1 MNRILLAAF
10 LIALQF
16 SAAAQIKLKG
26 KLFNPQHEPLAF
38 TEVGLYHPDHTP
50 VLHTN
55 TDSAG
60 AYDLNVPAGIYQ
72 LVVVAS
78 GQELNRTEILLRAD
92 TLMPDIIVNDATE
105 LNGIAVTS
113 RKTLVEQKTDRL
125 VFHVENAVSV
135 TGGNALDALKATP
148 TVRVQNES
156 ISIVGKGEVM
166 IMIDERLQ
174 RIPQEDLAALLK
186 SIPANTIKSIE
197 VISTPPAQYDAEG
210 SSGLI
215 NIKLK
220 SARKNAWN
228 ANLGGSLIRRTYNSG
243 NLQGLFHYNY
253 NKLTI
258 QTSLSMGKEKL
269 HSSSDSR
276 IFYPAETWQKSVKHT
291 SQNEQF
297 SLGLGIDYQLL
308 KGWTSGI
315 KYSGSFT
322 GRKSA
327 SNPFTTISDAA
338 AKGPDRYISTDVAA
352 RNKPEMN
359 ALNWYHTTKL
369 DQSGKQLVLDLDYF
383 NYQKTDRQ
391 FFQGNEWDHNRE
403 MIQQSFFSATT
414 SNLNRIK
421 NYSAKADLSLP
432 YNWAN
437 ISFGAKYAYTH
448 TLNDLKVYD
457 HTSGTTVFN
466 TGQSN
471 LFFYKEHNEALY
483 FSANKKLSPK
493 WESQVGLRMEA
504 TQTEGLAQNTNQK
517 NQNHYVKFFPT
528 AYLTY
533 IPNEAHSFAL
543 NYSRRIRRPDFDY
556 LNPFIVRSSPYF
568 YSEGNPFLRPSFI
581 DNISFSYTQNQQ
593 WVSTLYYTRM
603 SDFSQEL
610 SIINPATNVT
620 RLSPLNYANTSQ
632 IGISTYYHFNKWH
645 WWNSFTGFN
654 LNYQEISSKTQ
665 YISSASGYNAYLY
678 SNNDFSL
685 NQSKS
690 VLFGINYA
698 FQPAGRYQFF
708 DISALHMLDIS
719 MKLITCKQ
727 QLSLTLVA
735 EDLLNG
741 QRPLIAF
748 TSNAIRNKVRNYN
761 DTRGLRLSLSYTF
774 GNNNMK
780 TTQRDQGNT
789 EERIRTNG

>member
-1 MNRILLAAF
+1 MKRIFLPAL
-10 LIALQF
+10 LIALHF

-26 KLFNPQHEPLAF
+26 KLINIQHEPLAF

-50 VLHTN
+50 VLQTN

-60 AYDLNVPAGIYQ
+60 VYELDVPAGMYQ
-72 LVVVAS
+72 LFVALS
-78 GQELNRTEILLRAD
+78 GQQLNRTEVLLQTD

-105 LNGIAVTS
+105 LKGIAVTA

-148 TVRVQNES
+148 TLRVQNETVS
-156 ISIVGKGEVM
+156 IAGKGEVM
-166 IMIDERLQ
+166 VMIDERLQ

-228 ANLGGSLIRRTYNSG
+228 ANLGSSLIRRTYTSG
-243 NLQGLFHYNY
+243 NLQGLFNYNY
-253 NKLTI
+253 NKLTL
-258 QTSLSMGKEKL
+258 QASAGAGKEKL
-269 HSSSDSR
+269 RSSSDSR
-276 IFYPAETWQKSVKHT
+276 IFYPAETWQKSVKDT
-291 SQNEQF
+291 SQNDQF
-297 SLGLGIDYQLL
+297 SLGVGIDYQIS
-308 KGWTSGI
+308 KNWTTGV

-322 GRKSA
+322 ERKSA
-327 SNPFTTISDAA
+327 SNPFTSISDPA
-338 AKGPDRYISTDVAA
+338 AKRPDHYISSAVTAH
-352 RNKPEMN
+352 NKPEMN
-359 ALNWYHTTKL
+359 ALNWYHTVKL
-369 DQSGKQLVLDLDYF
+369 DQSGKQLVMDLDYF
-383 NYQKTDRQ
+383 NYHKTDRQ
-391 FFQGNEWDHNRE
+391 FFAGNEWDHNRE
-403 MIQQSFFSATT
+403 IIPQSFFSARTT
-414 SNLNRIK
+414 NLNRIK

-448 TLNDLKVYD
+448 TLNDLQVYD
-457 HTSGTTVFN
+457 HTSGTPVLN
-466 TGQSN
+466 TDQSN

-483 FSANKKLSPK
+483 FSANKKLSAK

-504 TQTEGLAQNTNQK
+504 TQTEGVAQNTDQK
-517 NQNHYVKFFPT
+517 NSNSYVQFFAT

-533 IPNEAHSFAL
+533 IPNEAHSFAM

-581 DNISFSYTQNQQ
+581 DNIAFSYTRNQQ
-593 WVSTLYYTRM
+593 WVSTLYYTRI

-654 LNYQEISSKTQ
+654 VNYQQIRSKSQ
-665 YISSASGYNAYLY
+665 YISSTKGYNAYLY

-690 VLFGINYA
+690 ILLGINYA

-708 DISALHMLDIS
+708 DISALHMLDVS
-719 MKLITCKQ
+719 MKFLTWHQK
-727 QLSLTLVA
+727 LSITLVA

-748 TSNAIRNKVRNYN
+748 TSNTIQNNVRNYN
-761 DTRGLRLSLSYTF
+761 DTRGFRLSLSYTF
-774 GNNNMK
+774 GNNNIK
-780 TTQRDQGNT
+780 TTQREQGNT
-789 EERIRTNG
+789 EERSRTNG

>member
-1 MNRILLAAF
+1 MNRIFLSGF
-10 LIALQF
+10 LIVLQF

-26 KLFNPQHEPLAF
+26 KLLNLQHEPLAF

-50 VLHTN
+50 VLQTN

-60 AYDLNVPAGIYQ
+60 VYDLNVPTGIYQ
-72 LVVVAS
+72 LVVVAY
-78 GQELNRTEILLRAD
+78 GQELNRTEVSLKAD

-105 LNGIAVTS
+105 LNGVAITA

-125 VFHVENAVSV
+125 VFHVENATSV

-148 TVRVQNES
+148 TVRVQNEI
-156 ISIVGKGEVM
+156 ISIAGRGAVM

-174 RIPQEDLAALLK
+174 RIPQEDLAVLLK

-197 VISTPPAQYDAEG
+197 VINTPPAQYDAEG

-228 ANLGGSLIRRTYNSG
+228 ANLGSSLIRRTYTSG

-258 QTSLSMGKEKL
+258 QASAGTGKEKL
-269 HSSSDSR
+269 RSSSDSR
-276 IFYPAETWQKSVKHT
+276 IFYPAETWQKSVKDT
-291 SQNEQF
+291 SQNEPF
-297 SLGLGIDYQLL
+297 SLGLGIDYQIR
-308 KGWTSGI
+308 KSWTSGI

-322 GRKSA
+322 ERKSA
-327 SNPFTTISDAA
+327 SSPFTVISDPLT
-338 AKGPDRYISTDVAA
+338 KKPDHYISTEVTA

-359 ALNWYHTTKL
+359 ALNWYHTIKL

-391 FFQGNEWDHNRE
+391 FFEGNEWNHNRD
-403 MIQQSFFSATT
+403 IIPQSFFSATT
-414 SNLNRIK
+414 TNRNRIN

-432 YNWAN
+432 YDWAN
-437 ISFGAKYAYTH
+437 ISLGAKYSHTH
-448 TLNDLKVYD
+448 TLNDLKIYD
-457 HTSGTTVFN
+457 HTTGTPVLN
-466 TGQSN
+466 TDQSN

-504 TQTEGLAQNTNQK
+504 TQTEGVAQNTDQK
-517 NQNHYVKFFPT
+517 NQNHYVQFFPT

-593 WVSTLYYTRM
+593 WVSTLYYTRI

-632 IGISTYYHFNKWH
+632 LGISTYYHFNKWH

-654 LNYQEISSKTQ
+654 VSYQQIKSKTQ
-665 YISSASGYNAYLY
+665 YISSTRGYNAYLY
-678 SNNDFSL
+678 TNNDFSL
-685 NQSKS
+685 EQSKS
-690 VLFGINYA
+690 ILLGINYA

-719 MKLITCKQ
+719 MKFITWQ
-727 QLSLTLVA
+727 QKLSVTLVA

-748 TSNAIRNKVRNYN
+748 SSNTIQNNVRNYN
-761 DTRGLRLSLSYTF
+761 DTRAFRLSLSYTF
-774 GNNNMK
+774 GNNNIK

-789 EERIRTNG
+789 EERSRTNR